1 MRGIIARKYVENLRS
16 EEMEFLGMTTRKKTA
31 EEERNDPIKKMQQQM
46 NERKNIQEGNWR
58 TYLTQKD
65 QLKEE
70 IDENQGVDIQEGM
83 LKDRRDWIT
92 ETKEKNNNKIPDDIK
107 GFHDRFKVE
116 DALSPEEEEAKA
128 AAEAEGGGKKGKKE
142 AKKEKEKRRK
152 ERRAVV
158 AMMVTLLS
166 SRLVPLKSF
175 KSSTSTTMLTTKS
188 GFQEMKL
195 TTTSSNMTL
204 NSQNKKSCQS
214 LKRSIKSKLM
224 I

>member
-1 MRGIIARKYVENLRS
+1 
-16 EEMEFLGMTTRKKTA
+16 MTTRKKTA

-46 NERKNIQEGNWR
+46 NERKNSQEGNWR

-92 ETKEKNNNKIPDDIK
+92 ENKEKNNNKIPDDIK

-116 DALSPEEEEAKA
+116 DALSPEDEEAKA

-142 AKKEKEKRRK
+142 AKKEKGKK
-152 ERRAVV
+152 KKGKKAGGGDDGD
-158 AMMVTLLS
+158 A
-166 SRLVPLKSF
+166 PIIKIG
-175 KSSTSTTMLTTKS
+175 TSEIVQK
-188 GFQEMKL
+188 FDEHYDAY
-195 TTTSSNMTL
+195 ND
-204 NSQNKKSCQS
+204 
-214 LKRSIKSKLM
+214 IWV
-224 I
+224 